1 MPGTEA
7 AAEWKAIDMKTPMD
21 PIVWEEGPRNLAHA
35 YHKVARY
42 DADGGRL
49 KIDVCV
55 MPSASIPCPVR
66 ITVNSSKSLDPQH
79 LALNDPNDADA
90 HLHEIDDRLKRIGLA
105 PVLAAY
111 CAGDVVALI
120 KREAGSIRATQ
131 REMEWRGRT

>member
-1 MPGTEA
+1 
-7 AAEWKAIDMKTPMD
+7 MD
-21 PIVWEEGPRNLAHA
+21 SIVWEEGPRDLGYA

-55 MPSASIPCPVR
+55 TPSASAPCPVR
-66 ITVNSSKSLDPQH
+66 ITVNSSKSVDPQR
-79 LALNDPNDADA
+79 LVLNDPNDADA
-90 HLHEIDDRLKRIGLA
+90 HLPEIDDHLKKLGLP

-120 KREAGSIRATQ
+120 KREAESIRATQ
-131 REMEWRGRT
+131 RDLESQGRR